1 MPVTFCSGKS
11 DSFGQVPPPLG
22 SQVSW
27 PWTGILLS
35 YIALRHS
42 LNVNKKLFMSLGHQT
57 PSLIYFQ
64 TYVEVYIYKGL
75 SAIPAA

>member
-1 MPVTFCSGKS
+1 MPFCSGKS
-11 DSFGQVPPPLG
+11 DSSGKVPPRPG

-35 YIALRHS
+35 YTALRQS
-42 LNVNKKLFMSLGHQT
+42 LNVNKKLFMSLANQP